1 MTALLE
7 TLAMNET
14 PQSLAMERFIETLM
28 ALVMQYEEEIQPGPD
43 PSASGVLKFLMED
56 RGLRS
61 YRDIGLLARPQPLN

>member
-1 MTALLE
+1 
-7 TLAMNET
+7 
-14 PQSLAMERFIETLM
+14 MERFIETLM